1 MSLLSGAFVLCG
13 LTYKAE
19 GITLNE
25 RQGQE
30 PSNSYD

>member
-1 MSLLSGAFVLCG
+1 MSLLFGAFVLCG
-13 LTYKAE
+13 LTYKVE

-30 PSNSYD
+30 PSKSYD

>member
-1 MSLLSGAFVLCG
+1 MSLLSGAFVFCG

-19 GITLNE
+19 GITLSE

-30 PSNSYD
+30 PLNSYD